1 MIWMNE
7 SLQPTGA
14 TGFGHMI
21 SDESLWELHD
31 FAAGIGLG
39 AKAFDHD
46 RYTLPKGFLRPAL
59 EHGARPVGE
68 DELAARL
75 AGSGLGM
82 PSSARRPVPSDRE
95 LLERWPLALDI
106 GKRVLARWREP
117 HRRYHDASHLAEVLD
132 RLESLAGEVPRPVR
146 LAAWYHDAVYDGVPG
161 QDEEASAALA
171 DSELRGVV
179 SVGERAEVARLIRLT
194 IDHSPDQ
201 ADQAGALLCDA
212 DLAIL
217 AAVPGR
223 YHVSLRDIRYE
234 YRALGRRDFLE
245 GRRALVEGFVRA
257 QLFHTPQ
264 GLRQWQQSARD
275 NLEAE
280 RLRLASGSWLPDPC

>member
-7 SLQPTGA
+7 SLQPTDA
-14 TGFGHMI
+14 MSFGHMI
-21 SDESLWELHD
+21 SDESLWELHG

-39 AKAFDHD
+39 ARAFDHD
-46 RYTLPKGFLRPAL
+46 RYVLPDEFVHPAL

-68 DELAARL
+68 GELAARL
-75 AGSGLGM
+75 AGSGLGIL
-82 PSSARRPVPSDRE
+82 SGARRPAPSDRE
-95 LLERWPLALDI
+95 LLDRWPLAADI
-106 GKRVLARWREP
+106 GKRVLRRWWEP
-117 HRRYHDASHLAEVLD
+117 HRRYHDVSHLSEVLD
-132 RLESLAGEVPRPVR
+132 RLGELAGEAPRPVV

-171 DSELRGVV
+171 ESELRGVV
-179 SVGERAEVARLIRLT
+179 SAGERAEVARLIRLT
-194 IDHSPDQ
+194 IDHSPGQ

-234 YRALGRRDFLE
+234 YRALGRRDFLR
-245 GRRALVEGFVRA
+245 GRLALVEGFVRT

-264 GLRQWQQSARD
+264 GLRRWQESARD

-280 RLRLASGSWLPDPC
+280 RLRLTSGTWLPDPC